1 MPLPPH
7 RWPCGPFGSPLG
19 PRLRHFVFL
28 NRSYLHTTFSFIK
41 NTAERGEDRARGSA
55 CARVPARAS
64 VLEPPPGVPRRVQM
78 CVRALMGPG
87 QAPDRVGAARG
98 ADPRRVRR
106 GRAGA
111 CGAARCGR
119 VCARSRV
126 RACTGVRVPP
136 AGRRGNNARGA
147 PPEGLLAS
155 FAAPCGTRAFSSPG
169 PKCSSL
175 RPRSRGVS
183 FGFFPPAPEA
193 VPIAGANEAR
203 PLGSAPE
210 VIGLGSE
217 RSPHGGHC
225 RCLAAVPTTFFFFC
239 E

>member
-1 MPLPPH
+1 MCP
-7 RWPCGPFGSPLG
+7 G
-19 PRLRHFVFL
+19 PRAGQRAGATPWGPAARANVCA
-28 NRSYLHTTFSFIK
+28 RAYGPGTGSRPG
-41 NTAERGEDRARGSA
+41 RGSSGGGSEACAAGAGGSVRGSA
-55 CARVPARAS
+55 LRA
-64 VLEPPPGVPRRVQM
+64 
-78 CVRALMGPG
+78 C
-87 QAPDRVGAARG
+87 
-98 ADPRRVRR
+98 
-106 GRAGA
+106 
-111 CGAARCGR
+111 

-225 RCLAAVPTTFFFFC
+225 RCSAAVPATLFFFFFL
-239 E
+239 